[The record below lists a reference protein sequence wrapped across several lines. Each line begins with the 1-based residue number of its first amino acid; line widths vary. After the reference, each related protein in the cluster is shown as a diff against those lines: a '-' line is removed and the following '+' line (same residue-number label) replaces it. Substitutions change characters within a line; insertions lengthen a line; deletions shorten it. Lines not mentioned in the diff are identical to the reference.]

1 MSCVPVGALRLP
13 HDVRMAH
20 SAGMDMG
27 AHRKPLVAADAASS
41 APRRKAARSPF
52 DRMLMSLHPAY
63 FAMVMA
69 TGILA
74 VACRLLGFEPLPR
87 ILFALNVPVYA
98 VLWLLTVARAVKHP
112 RPFLADLRSH
122 QRAPGF
128 FTVVAATSVLGMQ
141 FAVQE
146 HALVAARVLWWCA
159 FALWIVLTYG
169 IFTALTVRE
178 DKPDLADGING
189 GWLTAVVAT
198 QSLVVLGTVIAPQLS
213 DRTELVALALVSL
226 WLAGGMLYIWMMSLI
241 FYRCT
246 FLRFTPSD
254 LVPPYWINMGAMA
267 ISALAGAL
275 LVGAAGTSELLA
287 SLLPFL
293 KGFTLLY
300 WATATWW
307 IPMLLALGLWRYVFR
322 KVPLTYDPLYW
333 GAVFPLAMYTG
344 ATYRL
349 GTVLDA
355 PALLVIPRYFVAAAL
370 TAWLMTFLGLV
381 MSLVS
386 NARGARFYSAYVSRQ
401 PSR

>member
-1 MSCVPVGALRLP
+1 MDTGVHPKTFATSTSC
-13 HDVRMAH
+13 
-20 SAGMDMG
+20 S
-27 AHRKPLVAADAASS
+27 VAPGRCAT
-41 APRRKAARSPF
+41 RSPL
-52 DRMLMSLHPAY
+52 DRALISLHPAY

-74 VACRLLGFEPLPR
+74 IACRLLGFEPLPR
-87 ILFALNVPVYA
+87 LLLALNVPAYA
-98 VLWLLTVARAVKHP
+98 VLWMLTAARAVRHP
-112 RPFLADLRSH
+112 RPFLEDLRSH

-128 FTVVAATSVLGMQ
+128 FTVVAATGVLGTQ

-146 HALVAARVLWWCA
+146 HALGTAYVLWWVA
-159 FALWIVLTYG
+159 FALWLVLTYA
-169 IFTALTVRE
+169 IFTALTVRQ

-198 QSLVVLGTVIAPQLS
+198 QSLVVLGTVIAPQLG
-213 DRTELVALALVSL
+213 DDAELVALLLASL
-226 WLAGGMLYIWMMSLI
+226 WLAGGMLYIWMISLI

-267 ISALAGAL
+267 ISVLAGAL
-275 LVGAAGTSELLA
+275 LVGAADTSELLS

-307 IPMLLALGLWRYVFR
+307 IPMLLALGLWRYVYR
-322 KVPLTYDPLYW
+322 KIPLTYDPLYW
-333 GAVFPLAMYTG
+333 GAVFPLAMYTS

-349 GTVLDA
+349 GLVLDA
-355 PALLVIPRYFVAAAL
+355 PVLLTLARYFVAAAL
-370 TAWLMTFLGLV
+370 TAWLMTFLGLAV
-381 MSLVS
+381 SLAG
-386 NARGARFYSAYVSRQ
+386 NARVARFLRRPFRGSRAAGLHER
-401 PSR
+401 SRS